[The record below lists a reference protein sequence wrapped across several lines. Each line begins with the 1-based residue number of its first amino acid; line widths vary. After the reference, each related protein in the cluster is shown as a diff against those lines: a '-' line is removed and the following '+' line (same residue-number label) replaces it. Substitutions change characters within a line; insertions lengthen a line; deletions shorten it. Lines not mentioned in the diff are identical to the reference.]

1 VAERLASLPMYD
13 LPALRPA
20 TDAWW
25 AGLSAHFRRA
35 GVRGV
40 PDRLSRPGEGPG
52 FWLSPD
58 LLFSQSCGYP
68 LVTRLAGCVTL
79 LGTPCYEIDG
89 SEGSDYRSLVIV
101 RANSPATNI
110 SDLRGRCCA
119 VNMAGS
125 WSGHHALRLIAGPL
139 IDDGRPAFEVSLS
152 GSHAGSV
159 DALRTGAADFAAV
172 DCVSFG
178 LLSRHEPHRVAG
190 LRILARTPAM
200 PGLPLVAG
208 GDVPESDV
216 QAMQQGLRAAIEDP
230 ELRGARDRLR
240 LKAVDFTG
248 LADYDR
254 LSAALQRLED
264 TRIPPFV

>member
-1 VAERLASLPMYD
+1 MYD

-35 GVRGV
+35 GVRAV
-40 PDRLSRPGEGPG
+40 PDRLSRPGEGPE

-68 LVTRLAGCVTL
+68 LVTRLVGRVTL
-79 LGTPCYEIDG
+79 LGTACYEIDG
-89 SEGSDYRSLVIV
+89 CEGSEYRSLIIV
-101 RANSPATNI
+101 RTDLPAGKVA
-110 SDLRGRCCA
+110 DLRGRRCA

-125 WSGHHALRLIAGPL
+125 WSGHHALRLVAGPL
-139 IDDGRPAFEVSLS
+139 VDHGRTAFGVTVS

-159 DALRTGAADFAAV
+159 DAVCSGAADFAAV

-178 LLSRHEPHRVAG
+178 LMSRHEPHRITD
-190 LRILARTPAM
+190 LRVLARTPKM
-200 PGLPLVAG
+200 PGLPFVAG
-208 GDVPESDV
+208 GNVSEADIT
-216 QAMQQGLRAAIEDP
+216 AMQRGLRAAIEDP
-230 ELRGARDRLR
+230 ELRNARDALG
-240 LKAVDFTG
+240 LKAVDFTR

-254 LSAALQRLED
+254 LSEALERLD
-264 TRIPPFV
+264 DKRIPQFV